1 MKSELRLLE
10 CNIYVAKG
18 LPKAIAYTNHA
29 IFIIDVDTQ
38 QNIRMLNEIKEKTTL
53 VSLYL
58 SAVNVPSAAIN
69 FPKFS
74 FIFEQNLQEQLKDIV
89 ESGQKI
95 YDQHME
101 QIALEKTLSKEEAI
115 EKVDIDKVPEIKK
128 LSLEKHDKE
137 EDDFDPPASKEKPG
151 VSVKQAI
158 YEDED
163 DFDDFEERPDLKK
176 MAAEKP
182 SLIKKKNEQPAEEE
196 KKQSVYDILHL
207 KNERGDKYLGQKEYV
222 EKLDLDELIQ
232 APIVYGKPLVYISIT
247 QKVIV
252 DGVLNKYRISRFKAD
267 GLENIQIVKNLGEIK
282 KKEDKIREKG
292 LQQRENARLNLLK
305 AEKEGQAPS
314 EMPLVSIIQEETS
327 KANIVKTEVSE
338 RKKKSN
344 EFFNMLENEEQNN
357 PIKQVVPKV
366 PMFGKE
372 QENKDRT
379 EMFIKDTGTEIPKKG
394 PRIAKDNFME
404 NKEYTFDFSKIK
416 KEPEPNPVTQTVV
429 ELKEEAKQRKLVMES
444 PDDMADD
451 LNTLFKKNRER
462 LAREAEEN
470 IQKTSANSVLPNL
483 PTQKLTD
490 RNPMNKYT
498 TDGGGQARRAESRTE
513 IKSIRPPIEF
523 TEEIE
528 EKNTKKKGFFGFGKK
543 GDK

>member
-196 KKQSVYDILHL
+196 KKQSH
-207 KNERGDKYLGQKEYV
+207 
-222 EKLDLDELIQ
+222 
-232 APIVYGKPLVYISIT
+232 
-247 QKVIV
+247 
-252 DGVLNKYRISRFKAD
+252 
-267 GLENIQIVKNLGEIK
+267 EN
-282 KKEDKIREKG
+282 
-292 LQQRENARLNLLK
+292 
-305 AEKEGQAPS
+305 
-314 EMPLVSIIQEETS
+314 
-327 KANIVKTEVSE
+327 
-338 RKKKSN
+338 
-344 EFFNMLENEEQNN
+344 
-357 PIKQVVPKV
+357 
-366 PMFGKE
+366 
-372 QENKDRT
+372 
-379 EMFIKDTGTEIPKKG
+379 
-394 PRIAKDNFME
+394 
-404 NKEYTFDFSKIK
+404 Y
-416 KEPEPNPVTQTVV
+416 
-429 ELKEEAKQRKLVMES
+429 
-444 PDDMADD
+444 
-451 LNTLFKKNRER
+451 
-462 LAREAEEN
+462 
-470 IQKTSANSVLPNL
+470 
-483 PTQKLTD
+483 
-490 RNPMNKYT
+490 
-498 TDGGGQARRAESRTE
+498 
-513 IKSIRPPIEF
+513 
-523 TEEIE
+523 
-528 EKNTKKKGFFGFGKK
+528 
-543 GDK
+543 